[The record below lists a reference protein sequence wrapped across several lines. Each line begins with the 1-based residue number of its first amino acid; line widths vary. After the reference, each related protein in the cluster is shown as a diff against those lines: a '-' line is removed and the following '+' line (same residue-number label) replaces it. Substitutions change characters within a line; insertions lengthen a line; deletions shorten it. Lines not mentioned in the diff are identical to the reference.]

1 MLTPKTPACATA
13 RPVSLVLFRQTRIM
27 GGSIDSE
34 ETALAVVP
42 KGAPLAVV
50 VMTVT
55 PLANRPITSRNTCCS
70 TTASSGRSVL
80 SLLVTGT
87 SVRSSDDLVI
97 AQPADLLGLEAQQFA
112 QHVVGVRAQRRPGPP
127 HPAGCLRQAR
137 EDALHDDLAVLLVG
151 HPDQRFPGRE
161 VRVVEHVLG
170 L

>member
-55 PLANRPITSRNTCCS
+55 PLAKRPITSRNTCCS

-80 SLLVTGT
+80 SLLVTGNLRPFLKGFGHGAAG
-87 SVRSSDDLVI
+87 RS
-97 AQPADLLGLEAQQFA
+97 A
-112 QHVVGVRAQRRPGPP
+112 RAQ
-127 HPAGCLRQAR
+127 
-137 EDALHDDLAVLLVG
+137 
-151 HPDQRFPGRE
+151 GRA
-161 VRVVEHVLG
+161 
-170 L
+170 